1 MRQFRFK
8 GNPADYRWDFPLTA
22 GTVYSGAR
30 VPYRPLTIA
39 ELYDSAVK
47 HNDKE
52 FLNEWEEIPTD

>member
-8 GNPADYRWDFPLTA
+8 GNPGDYRWDFPLTT
-22 GTVYSGAR
+22 GTVYLGAKA
-30 VPYRPLTIA
+30 PFRPLTIS